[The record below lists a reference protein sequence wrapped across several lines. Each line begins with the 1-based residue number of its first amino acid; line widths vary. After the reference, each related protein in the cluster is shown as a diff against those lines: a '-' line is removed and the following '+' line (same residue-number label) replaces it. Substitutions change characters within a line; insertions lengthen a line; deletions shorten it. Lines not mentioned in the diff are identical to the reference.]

1 MPRKV
6 MLFILPGCE
15 CGVLSQPRW
24 ELSGGHSS
32 LATSM
37 GPGVLEGSSV
47 FLLSGGPGAA
57 FSCARMKGDGVIVY
71 IRFLARLWARLLLD
85 WGRLTEGLADGAGV
99 S

>member
-1 MPRKV
+1 MWSVEPAPVGAEWWARLPR
-6 MLFILPGCE
+6 
-15 CGVLSQPRW
+15 
-24 ELSGGHSS
+24 
-32 LATSM
+32 TSM

-57 FSCARMKGDGVIVY
+57 FLCARMKGDRVIVY
-71 IRFLARLWARLLLD
+71 IRLLAHLRARLLLD